1 MAFDV
6 NDGRNEK
13 GGAVQT
19 RRQAIASLANDNREA
34 GGYPHTK
41 ATREDWLKVALD
53 TLVSDGVEQVKV
65 MPLAAK
71 LSVSRSSFYWYFKS
85 RQDLLSA
92 LLDIWRDTNTK
103 AIVGQAGLASLS
115 IGEGV
120 FNIFRCWVDE
130 RLFDPRLDF
139 AVREWARRSGPV
151 RHVLDTADAQ
161 RVEAIKALFLRHGY
175 EDTDAFVRARVLY
188 FMQIGYYALEL
199 NESLDY
205 RARYF
210 AAYVHSFTGIEPAV
224 EDVERFLR
232 QMRG

>member
-1 MAFDV
+1 MFERLRTALFPRLA
-6 NDGRNEK
+6 GRQEI
-13 GGAVQT
+13 VS
-19 RRQAIASLANDNREA
+19 QATDPS
-34 GGYPHTK
+34 GYPHTK
-41 ATREDWLKVALD
+41 ATRDDWLTVALD

-85 RQDLLSA
+85 RQELLNA

-103 AIVGQAGLASLS
+103 AIVQQASLPS
-115 IGEGV
+115 STIGAGV
-120 FNIFRCWVDE
+120 FNIFQCWVDE

-151 RHVLDTADAQ
+151 RRVVDMADEE

-175 EDTDAFVRARVLY
+175 DDTDAFVRARVLY

-199 NESLDY
+199 NESLEY
-205 RARYF
+205 RARYS
-210 AAYVHSFTGIEPAV
+210 AAYVRGFTDIQPTD
-224 EDVERFLR
+224 EDIAGFL
-232 QMRG
+232 GHLKN